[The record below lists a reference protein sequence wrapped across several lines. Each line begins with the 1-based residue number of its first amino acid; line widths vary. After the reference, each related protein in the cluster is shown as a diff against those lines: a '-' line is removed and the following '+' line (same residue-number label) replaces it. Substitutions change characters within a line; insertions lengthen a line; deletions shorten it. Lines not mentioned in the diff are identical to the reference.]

1 MPDIAKVLKEEILRL
16 ARKELR
22 AATADLRKN
31 NVALKRAVGDHK
43 RRIARLERG
52 NRRLFATVN
61 RRRKESME
69 TTDEE
74 IQRARITAK
83 MIRSIRAKL
92 KLSQGDLARLLGV
105 NSQTV
110 YQWEHKEG
118 RLTFRGN
125 AKAAIVAVRKLD
137 RKQAQQRLEALPG
150 KKVAKRKRTAKS
162 K

>member
-1 MPDIAKVLKEEILRL
+1 MPDIAKILKEEILRL
-16 ARKELR
+16 ARKEVR
-22 AATADLRKN
+22 AATAGLRKDN
-31 NVALKRAVGDHK
+31 AALKRAAGDHK
-43 RRIARLERG
+43 RRIAKLESG
-52 NRRLFATVN
+52 NRRLLATAN
-61 RRRKESME
+61 RRRKEGRE

-74 IQRARITAK
+74 IQSARITAK

-92 KLSQGDLARLLGV
+92 KLSQGDLARLVGV

-137 RKQAQQRLEALPG
+137 RKQAQQRIEALPG
-150 KKVAKRKRTAKS
+150 KKVAKRKRTAKP

>member
-1 MPDIAKVLKEEILRL
+1 MPDIAKVMKEEILRL
-16 ARKELR
+16 ARKEVRL
-22 AATADLRKN
+22 ATAGLRKD
-31 NVALKRAVGDHK
+31 NVALKRAMRDHT
-43 RRIARLERG
+43 RRIAKLESG
-52 NRRLFATVN
+52 NRRLLAGASKL
-61 RRRKESME
+61 RKESLA

-74 IQRARITAK
+74 IQKARITAK
-83 MIRSIRAKL
+83 MIRSIRTKL
-92 KLSQGDLARLLGV
+92 KLSQGELAKLVGV

-137 RKQAQQRLEALPG
+137 RKQAQQKLQALSA
-150 KKVAKRKRTAKS
+150 KKVAKRKGTAKA

>member
-1 MPDIAKVLKEEILRL
+1 MPDIAKVLKEEVLRL
-16 ARKELR
+16 ARKEVR
-22 AATADLRKN
+22 VATAGLRKDN
-31 NVALKRAVGDHK
+31 AALKRAVGDHK
-43 RRIARLERG
+43 RRVAKLESG
-52 NRRLFATVN
+52 SRRLLATAN
-61 RRRKESME
+61 KRRKEGME

-92 KLSQGDLARLLGV
+92 KLSQGDLARLVGV

-137 RKQAQQRLEALPG
+137 RKQAQQRLQAPQG

>member
-16 ARKELR
+16 ARKEVR
-22 AATADLRKN
+22 AATAGLRKDN
-31 NVALKRAVGDHK
+31 AALKRAVGDHK
-43 RRIARLERG
+43 RRIAKLESG
-52 NRRLFATVN
+52 SRRLLASAN
-61 RRRKESME
+61 KRRKESMG

-92 KLSQGDLARLLGV
+92 KLSQGDLARLVGV

-137 RKQAQQRLEALPG
+137 RKQAQQRIQAPQG
-150 KKVAKRKRTAKS
+150 KKVAKRKRTAKP